1 MFLNIEREKI
11 QLGHR
16 YIAGLD
22 EAGSGPLAGP
32 CVAAA
37 VIIPQELWDQPEIM
51 EAWDDS
57 KKISPKKRQ
66 KLYEEITSQTI
77 WAVASST
84 AAEIDRLN
92 IRQAVYLAMERA
104 VNNLAIKPDLLLGD
118 AWHLDFWQ
126 GEQMAIVSGDARV
139 KSIAA
144 ASILAKVHRDNLMV
158 ELDQEYPDYG
168 FARHKG
174 YPTKA
179 HYQAIFEHGICPQHR
194 QKVIRTLNKHRN
206 DR

>member
-16 YIAGLD
+16 YIAGQD

-66 KLYEEITSQTI
+66 KPKDKR
-77 WAVASST
+77 
-84 AAEIDRLN
+84 AA
-92 IRQAVYLAMERA
+92 
-104 VNNLAIKPDLLLGD
+104 
-118 AWHLDFWQ
+118 Q
-126 GEQMAIVSGDARV
+126 G
-139 KSIAA
+139 
-144 ASILAKVHRDNLMV
+144 
-158 ELDQEYPDYG
+158 
-168 FARHKG
+168 
-174 YPTKA
+174 
-179 HYQAIFEHGICPQHR
+179 
-194 QKVIRTLNKHRN
+194 
-206 DR
+206 